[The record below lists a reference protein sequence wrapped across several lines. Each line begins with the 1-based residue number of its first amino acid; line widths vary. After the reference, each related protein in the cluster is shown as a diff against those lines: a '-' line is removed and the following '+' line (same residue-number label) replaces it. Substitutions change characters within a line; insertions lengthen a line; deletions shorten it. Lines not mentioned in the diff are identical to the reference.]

1 LEITKTKR
9 VLGTFGQER
18 KKMNRD
24 GAQFVRV
31 YRSGVK
37 KWLIPSAWG
46 GILFR
51 SDGPPVV
58 GCVKLGAYH
67 LRANSNVV

>member
-1 LEITKTKR
+1 
-9 VLGTFGQER
+9 
-18 KKMNRD
+18 MNSD
-24 GAQFVRV
+24 GAQFIRV

-51 SDGPPVV
+51 SDGPPVI

-67 LRANSNVV
+67 LRANTNVI